1 MKEVITLNGKNFLNK
16 KILRTLMYGEGVFET
31 FRYKGKLPRFIDK
44 HYQRL
49 MEGAKLL
56 KIPVITKDDFVF
68 YIEET
73 VKKFE
78 DTSDLYIK
86 TILVS
91 EGNSY
96 FSLIPESS
104 NLLIIAKP
112 FKPIEKKE
120 VNLIIAPFKVH
131 SSEPILRIKS
141 TNFARN
147 IIAKRYALE
156 NGYFD
161 ALFLNENG
169 EITETSS
176 ANIFWIKGKYLY
188 TPSLDCGLLNGITR
202 QFIIK
207 KAPSE
212 GFTVI
217 EGRFTLKDFQ
227 NADRIFI
234 TNSLNGIVRVRKIDK
249 K

>member
-16 KILRTLMYGEGVFET
+16 KVLRTLMYGEGVFET

-49 MEGAKLL
+49 IEGAKLL
-56 KIPVITKDDFVF
+56 KIPAITKDDFIY

-96 FSLIPESS
+96 FPIIPEGS

-112 FKPIEKKE
+112 FKPIDKKE
-120 VNLIIAPFKVH
+120 VDLIIAPFRVH
-131 SSEPILRIKS
+131 SSDPLLRIKS

-156 NGYFD
+156 SGYFD
-161 ALFLNENG
+161 ALFLNEND

-217 EGRFTLKDFQ
+217 EGRFTLKDLQ

-249 K
+249 R

>member
-1 MKEVITLNGKNFLNK
+1 MKEVVTLNGKNFLNK
-16 KILRTLMYGEGVFET
+16 KVLRTLMYGEGVFET
-31 FRYKGKLPRFIDK
+31 FRYKGKLPKFIDK

-49 MEGAKLL
+49 IEGAKLL
-56 KIPVITKDDFVF
+56 KIPAITKDDFIY

-78 DTSDLYIK
+78 DKSDLYVK

-96 FSLIPESS
+96 FPLIPETS
-104 NLLIIAKP
+104 NLLVVAKP
-112 FKPIEKKE
+112 FKPIDKKE
-120 VNLIIAPFKVH
+120 INLIVSPFKVH
-131 SSEPILRIKS
+131 SSDPLLKIKS

-156 NGYFD
+156 KGYFD
-161 ALFLNENG
+161 VLFLNENN
-169 EITETSS
+169 EVTETSS

-202 QFIIK
+202 QFVIQ

-212 GFTVI
+212 GFVVV
-217 EGRFTLKDFQ
+217 EGRFTLKDLE

-234 TNSLNGIVRVRKIDK
+234 TNSLNGILRVRKIDK